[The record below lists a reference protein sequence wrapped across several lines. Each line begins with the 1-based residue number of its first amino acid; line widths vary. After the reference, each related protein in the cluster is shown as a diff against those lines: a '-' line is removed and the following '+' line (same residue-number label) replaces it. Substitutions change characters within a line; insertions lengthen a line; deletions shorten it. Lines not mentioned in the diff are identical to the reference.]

1 MTMKINEA
9 SKLTGLS
16 IKTLH
21 HFDNIRLLSP
31 KRSSSGYREYTE
43 DDIAKLQTILFFRE
57 LDFPLKEIA
66 NILKDKNF
74 DLQEALK
81 DQIKLLEIKQKRIN
95 SIIELAKKNL
105 GDNKME
111 NNFKPFNN
119 KEFEKYEKEVKEK
132 WGNTDAYKESH
143 DMLKNQSKETIQK
156 DGDLMMDI
164 FRKFGLVKDNKIDT
178 EALNLVKE
186 LQDFITNH
194 YYKCDNQTLVGLGE
208 MYVAD
213 ERFKN
218 NIDKKG
224 GTGTAEFVNSCIKT
238 YVNQ

>member
-1 MTMKINEA
+1 MTMKINEV

-21 HFDNIRLLSP
+21 HFDNIGLLCP
-31 KRSSSGYREYTE
+31 KRNSSGYRDYTE
-43 DDIAKLQTILFFRE
+43 DDITKLQTILFFRE
-57 LDFPLKEIA
+57 LDFPLKEIT
-66 NILKDKNF
+66 NILQDKNF
-74 DLQEALK
+74 DLREALK

-95 SIIELAKKNL
+95 SIIELAKNNL
-105 GDNKME
+105 GETKMKKE
-111 NNFKPFNN
+111 FKPFNN
-119 KEFEKYEKEVKEK
+119 YEFEQYEKEVKEK
-132 WGNTDAYKESH
+132 WGNTEAYKESQIK
-143 DMLKNQSKETIQK
+143 LRNQSKENIQK

-164 FRKFGLVKDNKIDT
+164 FRKFGLVKDNKIDK

-194 YYKCDNQTLVGLGE
+194 YYKCDNKILVGLGE
-208 MYVAD
+208 MYIAD